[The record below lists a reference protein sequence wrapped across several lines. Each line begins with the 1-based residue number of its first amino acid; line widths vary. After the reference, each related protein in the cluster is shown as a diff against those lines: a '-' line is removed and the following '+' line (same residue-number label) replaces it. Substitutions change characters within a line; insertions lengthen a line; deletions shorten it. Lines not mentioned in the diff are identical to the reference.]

1 MYHKTEQVILYHSLP
16 LYDKV
21 CQWLAAGQC
30 FTPGIPVT
38 PTNEIGQNIYKIYH
52 AYTKIGQK

>member
-1 MYHKTEQVILYHSLP
+1 MYHKTEQVKLFHSLP

-21 CQWLAAGQC
+21 CQWLAADQC

-38 PTNEIGQNIYKIYH
+38 STNDRPPQYNWNIFESGV
-52 AYTKIGQK
+52 TP